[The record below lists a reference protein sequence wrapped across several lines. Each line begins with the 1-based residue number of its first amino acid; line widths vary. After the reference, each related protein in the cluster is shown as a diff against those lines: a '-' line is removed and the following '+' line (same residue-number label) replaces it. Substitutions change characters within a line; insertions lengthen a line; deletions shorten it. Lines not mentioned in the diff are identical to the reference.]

1 MWNLLALHFVNTFNT
16 SKTRAMLTKKT
27 TETFSFSTTPASGS
41 ASISSPGPG
50 IAGFIL
56 TVSVD
61 LFLFILTVSVDLFL
75 FEDFK
80 EAKDTLLD
88 AVEVNDLIELMET
101 SVIFRA
107 SRPRL
112 TWYHCSASRRP
123 VAATPVSSIRYL
135 LDHRTPVPQVTA
147 RGYVSGW

>member
-1 MWNLLALHFVNTFNT
+1 
-16 SKTRAMLTKKT
+16 MLTKKT

-61 LFLFILTVSVDLFL
+61 LFLF
-75 FEDFK
+75 EDFK
-80 EAKDTLLD
+80 EAKDTFLD
-88 AVEVNDLIELMET
+88 AVEVNDLTELMET

-135 LDHRTPVPQVTA
+135 LDHRKPVPQVTA
-147 RGYVSGW
+147 RGYVSG